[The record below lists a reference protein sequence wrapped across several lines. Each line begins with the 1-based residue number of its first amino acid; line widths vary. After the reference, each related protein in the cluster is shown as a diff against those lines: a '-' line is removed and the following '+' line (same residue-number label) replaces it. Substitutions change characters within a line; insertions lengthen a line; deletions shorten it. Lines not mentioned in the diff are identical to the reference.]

1 MKKESLCLN
10 LSLPQ
15 GCGGEGRKSYEKPEI
30 WVCDLELD
38 QALLMGSL
46 NVYDDGAGRGI
57 GGLAPEFD
65 DDFNFEED
73 Y

>member
-10 LSLPQ
+10 VSLPQ
-15 GCGGEGRKSYEKPEI
+15 GCRGEGRKSYAKPKM
-30 WVCDLELD
+30 WVCDLEL
-38 QALLMGSL
+38 QQPIMTGSL
-46 NVYDDGAGRGI
+46 GVLDADAGEGI

-65 DDFNFEED
+65 DDFDFVED

>member
-15 GCGGEGRKSYEKPEI
+15 ECGGGGRKSYEKPEM
-30 WVCDLELD
+30 WVCDLELE
-38 QALLMGSL
+38 QPIMTGSL
-46 NVYDDGAGRGI
+46 GVLDEEAGGGI

-65 DDFNFEED
+65 NDFEGDF
-73 Y
+73 